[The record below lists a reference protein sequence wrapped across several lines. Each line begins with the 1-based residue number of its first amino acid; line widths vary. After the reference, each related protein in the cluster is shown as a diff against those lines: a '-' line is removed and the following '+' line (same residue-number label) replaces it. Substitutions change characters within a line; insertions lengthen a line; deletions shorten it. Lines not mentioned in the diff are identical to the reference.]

1 MPHLITLQQIR
12 DKHPCADGWAKLLTT
27 LGENHAA
34 PNLSRLVS
42 IGDIARSNGAADALW
57 CLRCISDRRAV
68 VRAVMPA
75 VKRAAVRTTD
85 HRVHDCIAAVEKWL
99 AGDVRVDLIAAAE
112 AAEAAEAADAAWAAA
127 RAAANAAAWAAEAAA
142 WAWAAEAAANAA
154 AWAERAAA
162 VEATAEARD
171 TERARQA
178 ADLIELFPL
187 HAFAT
192 KEAA

>member
-1 MPHLITLQQIR
+1 MPYLITLQQIR
-12 DKHPCADGWAKLLTT
+12 DQRPCVDGWKKLLTT

-34 PNLSRLVS
+34 PDLSRTVS
-42 IGDIARSNGAADALW
+42 IGDVAKSNGAADAIW
-57 CLRCISDRRAV
+57 CLRCIDDRRVV
-68 VRAVMPA
+68 VRASMPA

-99 AGDVRVDLIAAAE
+99 AGDDSVDLWE
-112 AAEAAEAADAAWAAA
+112 AAEAAEAAWP
-127 RAAANAAAWAAEAAA
+127 AEAA
-142 WAWAAEAAANAA
+142 WAANAA